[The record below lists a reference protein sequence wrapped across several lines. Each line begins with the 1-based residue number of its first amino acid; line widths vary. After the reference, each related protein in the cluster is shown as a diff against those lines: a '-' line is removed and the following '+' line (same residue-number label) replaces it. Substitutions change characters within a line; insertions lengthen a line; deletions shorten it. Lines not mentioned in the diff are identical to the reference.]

1 MAAKALVPVEALPRH
16 LPLSGPWV
24 PPTGV
29 VDAPPEVEL
38 ATLSAG
44 AAHGRLSGLTARGG
58 LAAWSYQQ
66 GEGPLYIP
74 RGCTTD
80 HWKWATV
87 V

>member
-1 MAAKALVPVEALPRH
+1 MPARAPIPDETPPGHR
-16 LPLSGPWV
+16 PLSGPWA

-29 VDAPPEVEL
+29 VDVPPAAEL
-38 ATLSAG
+38 ATLSVG